1 MAVSRSQIQLP
12 ALQDLPPSKGRAI
25 AHRTVAEFGLLNPS
39 ALLSLLDKDLSLCL
53 SLLLGLLQGWD
64 LACLA
69 VSSLPSLA
77 VLLSC

>member
-39 ALLSLLDKDLSLCL
+39 ALLSLLDKDHCL

-77 VLLSC
+77 VLLFC

>member
-39 ALLSLLDKDLSLCL
+39 ALLSLLDKDL
-53 SLLLGLLQGWD
+53 LLGLLQGWD

-77 VLLSC
+77 VLLFC